1 MTTPKLL
8 YTLEQPH
15 GLGELYFQWQKGESG
30 LLLATT
36 GTDATVAIH
45 DRTGQ
50 LIERMKLQ
58 GVCGGMEWDND
69 GDYLAII
76 TPSINSVL
84 LWECHANKRVTVETG
99 LREPPSSIA
108 WAYGEPLLA
117 VGTQKGNLALYNH
130 HTTKRIPII
139 GKHTKKITC
148 SAWNK
153 DSILVLASED
163 KTLSINNSDGDTLRI
178 ISLRDTPNDLQFSEM
193 KTDERVAGENT
204 ISLVVGKRTLYLY
217 NLLNPEN
224 PIELAFQQ
232 RYGSIVSY
240 KWYGDGYILIG
251 FSAGYIIS
259 ISTHIKEV
267 GEELFQVKNHKENL
281 TDIAVCNSLAA
292 SCGDGQLKLIS
303 LWNKG
308 EVTGA
313 ARPGGGAA
321 RAAWSADGRLVAAA
335 GRHVAVYVTAL
346 PPLHAA
352 HAARALALCSLSQA
366 TLYQC
371 VPLAPDADPI
381 NSAEPVALA
390 TYSFPTEPSV
400 IALGASHVCCVSGA
414 HAWFYPLA
422 AAGAGRAALRRQY
435 AAPVQT
441 IRLAGDYAAAL
452 FQGKAML
459 HLIEQSDP
467 SEPEREAMIFPE
479 PHMQDANIVDILL
492 TGDFF
497 IFVTDQGHIEYFGVE
512 EWRSATR
519 YKHTCGV
526 TGVYCDISGARA
538 CVADERRRA
547 HVYCPA
553 GGELVAVPPAPHPA
567 PLRGVIWDICLSDRN
582 VFIIFSEETIDT
594 YYYAANSIDGSHV
607 DYVATTTILTG
618 QIPLIM
624 FSGDVYCYATGG
636 IVQKVSLESHHT
648 AGLAEADAEK
658 RAANQRLHVDKLARL
673 RRFADAALYC
683 EALADDAATRL
694 LAERA
699 AADLNL
705 DFAIRMYTRLSD
717 VAMVWALE
725 DASHI
730 EDLSI
735 LCGTVCACCGRGEA
749 AARWLE
755 GAGGG
760 AGGGGGAAAAALEL
774 HAARGDWPRAAAL
787 AATACPR
794 RAPDLMRLHAHHL
807 ELTADY
813 HEALA
818 NYEKSLIPDNTDDPK
833 VMEHNS
839 RCEAGIARTSI
850 RCGDVA
856 RGVTM
861 AMKNAHQ
868 TMLLKDCAQL
878 LEEEKQYS
886 HAAALYDHAGNTE
899 KAASLYIKLKSWLK
913 VEALLPKINSPGIH
927 IQYAKAK
934 EAEGRYSDALKSY
947 LKAQDYESAI
957 RLNLE
962 KLDDIDEAV
971 TLVQE
976 SKSVQGAKMVANYF
990 QNSDDPSSAIKFLVM
1005 SLCYDEAFQ
1014 LARKNGKLHLYGEI
1028 LIQTSHAR
1036 SEDFKS
1042 LALHF
1047 EGEKNYLLAGKFYFH
1062 AAEYSKALSHLLKT
1076 GSGSEELENEAI
1088 GIAIDAAAASDDERL
1103 TRRLIEF
1110 LLGETDGTPREPRH
1124 LFRLY
1129 MAKRQFTEAA
1139 KTAAIIAGAECA
1151 AARYREARDV
1161 LRDVTRGARARPA
1174 PAHVRRA
1181 LAALHSYILV
1191 RTHVK
1196 RGRHDLAARLL
1207 LRIAADV
1214 SFFPTQQHQ
1223 VSILTSTVIECG
1235 RAGLKHEAHH
1245 WAKVLMQPEY
1255 RSQIDPKYSKKI
1267 ESVVRHAPRGGPG
1280 AEPGY
1285 GAGAAGAGPG
1295 AGAGCPVC
1303 DAALPAAELHCT
1315 RCEAHLPFCIATGL
1329 HIVKDDLTACPEC
1342 DFPAIYSE
1350 FTELLQEDGKC
1361 PMCGE
1366 NVDYRR
1372 LVKIDDVSPYLDIST
1387 TE

>member
-15 GLGELYFQWQKGESG
+15 GLGELYFQWQKGESHS
-30 LLLATT
+30 LLATT

-45 DRTGQ
+45 DRSGQ
-50 LIERMKLQ
+50 LLERIKLQ
-58 GVCGGMEWDND
+58 GLCGGMEWDND
-69 GDYLAII
+69 GDYLAMI
-76 TPSINSVL
+76 TPNSNSVL
-84 LWECHANKRVTVETG
+84 LWECHANKRVTIETG
-99 LREPPSSIA
+99 LREPPSCLA

-117 VGTQKGNLALYNH
+117 IGTQKGNLALYNH

-163 KTLSINNSDGDTLRI
+163 KSLSINNSDGDTLRI

-251 FSAGYIIS
+251 FSAGFIIA

-281 TDIAVCNSLAA
+281 TDIAVCDTLAA
-292 SCGDGQLKLIS
+292 SCGDGHGS
-303 LWNKG
+303 VWG
-308 EVTGA
+308 SVA
-313 ARPGGGAA
+313 PAGGAE
-321 RAAWSADGRLVAAA
+321 RAAWGAGGRLVAAA
-335 GRHVAVYVTAL
+335 GRGALAVYVTAL

-352 HAARALALCSLSQA
+352 CATRALALTSLAEA

-371 VPLAPDADPI
+371 IPLADGADHVDPL
-381 NSAEPVALA
+381 NKSEPVALA
-390 TYSFPTEPSV
+390 TYTFPTEPSV
-400 IALGASHVCCVSGA
+400 IAVGAAHVCCASGA
-414 HAWFYPLA
+414 HAWFYALA
-422 AAGAGRAALRRQY
+422 GGVVAARPAARRHYAGAVQAL
-435 AAPVQT
+435 
-441 IRLAGDYAAAL
+441 RLAGHYAAAL

-459 HLIEQSDP
+459 HLIEQSDT
-467 SEPEREAMIFPE
+467 SQPEREAMIFPE
-479 PHMQDANIVDILL
+479 PHMQDANIVDIHL

-512 EWRSATR
+512 EWRSAAR
-519 YKHTCGV
+519 YRHAAGV
-526 TGVYCDISGARA
+526 ASVHCDISGARA
-538 CVADERRRA
+538 VLADARRRA

-553 GGELVAVPPAPHPA
+553 AAALAAVPPPRRAAPPPA

-582 VFIIFSEETIDT
+582 VFIIYTEDTIDT
-594 YYYAANSIDGSHV
+594 YYYAANSIDGPHV
-607 DYVATTTILTG
+607 DYVASTTILTG
-618 QIPLIM
+618 QIPLIL

-636 IVQKVSLESHHT
+636 IIQKVSLESHNT

-658 RAANQRLHVDKLARL
+658 RAANQRRHVEKLMLL
-673 RRFADAALYC
+673 RRFSDAALYC
-683 EALADDAATRL
+683 DALADPEVTRT
-694 LAERA
+694 LADRA

-705 DFAIRMYTRLSD
+705 EFAIRMYTRLSD

-725 DASHI
+725 DALHI

-735 LCGTVCACCGRGEA
+735 LCGMVCACLGRGEA

-755 GAGGG
+755 GAG
-760 AGGGGGAAAAALEL
+760 AGPHALEL
-774 HAARGDWPRAAAL
+774 HAARGDWARAAAL
-787 AATACPR
+787 AAAACPE
-794 RAPDLMRLHAHHL
+794 RAADVTLHHAQHL

-818 NYEKSLIPDNTDDPK
+818 NYEKSLIHDNTDDPK
-833 VMEHNS
+833 VREHNS

-856 RGVTM
+856 RGVTT
-861 AMKNAHQ
+861 AMKHAHHAL
-868 TMLLKDCAQL
+868 LLKDCALL

-899 KAASLYIKLKSWLK
+899 KAASLYIRLKSWLK
-913 VEALLPKINSPGIH
+913 VEALLPKINSPSIH

-947 LKAQDYESAI
+947 LRAQDYESAI

-971 TLVQE
+971 ALVQE

-1047 EGEKNYLLAGKFYFH
+1047 EGEKNHLLAGKFYFH
-1062 AAEYSKALSHLLKT
+1062 AGEYSKAMSHLLKA
-1076 GSGSEELENEAI
+1076 GGGSEEEENEAI

-1139 KTAAIIAGAECA
+1139 KTAVIIAGAECA

-1161 LRDVTRGARARPA
+1161 LRDALRGAGLRARRLPA
-1174 PAHVRRA
+1174 PADVRRA

-1235 RAGLKHEAHH
+1235 RAGLKHQAHH

-1267 ESVVRHAPRGGPG
+1267 ESVVRHAPRGPAGG
-1280 AEPGY
+1280 AGGAG
-1285 GAGAAGAGPG
+1285 GAGAEGEAGTA
-1295 AGAGCPVC
+1295 CPVC
-1303 DAALPAAELHCT
+1303 SVAGLAAADLHCAS
-1315 RCEAHLPFCIATGL
+1315 CEAYLPFCIATGL

-1372 LVKIDDVSPYLDIST
+1372 LVKIDDVSLYLDVGT